1 MAAAGQLLEL
11 KRTAGALV
19 RRNHKAMST
28 YLNTLRLFSRDV
40 RLLLT
45 CGGIFGFAYFGIYS
59 LLLNLYLLRLG
70 YDIAFI
76 GLVNAIGP
84 LMMVIVG
91 LPSGALSQRWGSRR
105 VLMVSFALMALG
117 FGLLP
122 LAEFI
127 PAGGRAGWLLATY
140 MLGWIGVTPF
150 PVNIGPFLMVAT
162 GEQERSHAFAANAAV
177 ISIAGFAGSLA
188 GGLLPGLFAGFL
200 DLSLAEPAA
209 YRFALWSAAVLF
221 LPAVLAMGATRVAGG
236 RQPQQVLA
244 ETEAAPYLL
253 IFMLALF
260 LFLRMAG
267 HWIMRI
273 FFNVYLDTELHA
285 STALIGGLA
294 ALSQLLGV
302 VALVAPPVIARWG
315 KARTIGWGALGS
327 AGTFLPLIL
336 IPHWVGVAVGLMSM
350 GVLNSLLGPAFDF
363 FSQELVLPAW
373 RTILSGALI
382 TALGVSIAAVA
393 YGGGYVISA
402 WGYPMLFAAGSGFSL
417 AAALL
422 FFTYFRRPRG
432 RLAHQPVAKG
442 MEIAGAATSAKAGAA
457 SE

>member
-1 MAAAGQLLEL
+1 MI
-11 KRTAGALV
+11 
-19 RRNHKAMST
+19 T
-28 YLNTLRLFSRDV
+28 YLNTMRLFSRDV

-45 CGGIFGFAYFGIYS
+45 SGWIFGFAYFGIYS

-127 PAGGRAGWLLATY
+127 PAGGPAGGRAGWLLATY
-140 MLGWIGVTPF
+140 MLGWVGVTPF
-150 PVNIGPFLMVAT
+150 PVNIGPFLMAAT

-236 RQPQQVLA
+236 KQPQQVLV
-244 ETEAAPYLL
+244 ETDAAPYLL

-267 HWIMRI
+267 QWIMRI

-327 AGTFLPLIL
+327 ACTFLPLIL

-350 GVLNSLLGPAFDF
+350 GVLNSLLNPAFDF

-402 WGYPMLFAAGSGFSL
+402 WGYPTLFAAGSGFSL

-422 FFTYFRRPRG
+422 FFAYFRRPRG
-432 RLAHQPVAKG
+432 RLAHQPVAKV
-442 MEIAGAATSAKAGAA
+442 MEIAGVAPPALAERVGDQLVRKAGPPPA
-457 SE
+457 